1 MTPWGNEKVGKKTI
15 ATTTATKEIVRQAI
29 DYLRQKIEVRRAIL
43 FGSHA
48 RGEADEW
55 SDIDLAVISPNFAQM
70 SHQEVMDL
78 LVEVALSVDPSIEI
92 RPYTPKDLKD
102 ARSINFLGHI
112 LTEGRVVYEDDKFLL

>member
-1 MTPWGNEKVGKKTI
+1 METVE
-15 ATTTATKEIVRQAI
+15 TTTATKEIIRQAI
-29 DYLRQKIEVRRAIL
+29 DYLRQKIRVRRAIL

-55 SDIDLAVISPNFAQM
+55 SDIDLAVISPDFARM

-78 LVEVALSVDPSIEI
+78 LVEVALSVDLAIEI
-92 RPYTPKDLKD
+92 RPYTPQDLQE
-102 ARSINFLGHI
+102 ARSTNFLGHI